1 MKGKTEK
8 LKNFTFDKIRLF
20 LLGVVALA
28 AINFQLKQMMIRV
41 LSSKYAKIL
50 TSFSVRWVR
59 SYIDTH

>member
-8 LKNFTFDKIRLF
+8 LKNFTFDKSRLF

-28 AINFQLKQMMIRV
+28 VNFHLKQMMIRV

>member
-8 LKNFTFDKIRLF
+8 LNNFTFDKIRLF

-28 AINFQLKQMMIRV
+28 VNFQLKQMMIRV

>member
-28 AINFQLKQMMIRV
+28 VNFQLKQMMIRV

>member
-28 AINFQLKQMMIRV
+28 VNFQLKQMMIRV

-50 TSFSVRWVR
+50 TSFKRTLGKKL
-59 SYIDTH
+59 Y